1 MRSKSFS
8 PFFTVVLA
16 LVNLSLWISPLA
28 AQLPPVSFDEGA
40 LGLAFALRKLP
51 VTGTFL
57 QVTAHPDDEDNGL
70 LMMLS
75 RGRGARTGL
84 LTLTRGGGGQ
94 NEIGPEL
101 FEALGIL
108 RTEELMSM
116 HRYDATRQF
125 FGRAFD
131 FGYSFNVEETLEKW
145 GKEEILKDVV
155 RVIRTFRPDVIT
167 TLSRSGTGGG
177 QHHQASALIA
187 EEAFRAAADP
197 TRFPEQIAE
206 GLQPWQAK
214 KIYERYRQRGS
225 QAGRQEDQLKVLQM
239 ETVIYDPLLGKT
251 YFQVGAQERAYH
263 RCQGMSQMLALPGER
278 SSQWRRFDEAME
290 IETQEEDLFDGI
302 DTTLFAIEAYAQE
315 EGSSVSFLHHDLLE
329 IQGHIDAAVTAY
341 HPATPEQTAP
351 PLARG
356 LSGVRDLR
364 NKIATASLEAS
375 ANFQILFLLDRKEED
390 FMEALHFAHQ
400 LSLETLVD
408 DGMVIPGQEFELV
421 ATLANGGPSLLDINV
436 IHIDAPPGWLIRS
449 AEKTPSHIPPKAV
462 VNHSFRVTVPAGA
475 ALSQPYWQRNPD
487 ADRYESIRSQ
497 DPTQPWSPPSVNVRV
512 IYETNGTP
520 STLESAARHRYEGP
534 WVGGEQRH
542 ELMVVPAIS
551 LRVDPEIN
559 IVPLAQA
566 AQGHEVRVIA
576 LHNGREPTSGSV
588 GLEVPPGW
596 EVIPREA
603 PLSFTREN
611 QSITTRFRIIAP
623 QDLSAGDFEIRA
635 VGNFQGQTYQ
645 QGYQVIDYHHI
656 QRRLLYHPSTI
667 QVKAVDVQV
676 TPDLKIAYILGVA
689 DKVPAALQ
697 QLGVD
702 FTFLGEDDLAFGDL
716 DQYDVI
722 LTGIRAYLNR
732 EDLKAY
738 NYRLLDWVKDGGTM
752 IVQYNKFEFNET
764 AQGPD
769 GRRQMLDSPYAPYP
783 AQVGNGR
790 VTDENAPAR
799 ILEPAHPVFF
809 TPNEISGRDWED
821 WVQERGL
828 YFMGEKDPRYRD
840 LISTQDP
847 FEYNQGVKLGSLVE
861 ADYGQGRWIYVGLGL
876 WRQLPAGV
884 PGAYRLLANLLSL
897 GK

>member
-1 MRSKSFS
+1 MRLKSLS

-16 LVNLSLWISPLA
+16 LVNLSLGMAPLA
-28 AQLPPVSFDEGA
+28 AQLAPLPYDEGA

-51 VTGTFL
+51 VTSTFL

-70 LMMLS
+70 LMLLS

-125 FGRAFD
+125 FGRAYD
-131 FGYSFNVEETLEKW
+131 FGYSFDVVETLEKW

-167 TLSRSGTGGG
+167 TLSRTGTGGG
-177 QHHQASALIA
+177 QHHQASALIT

-197 TRFPEQIAE
+197 ARFPEQITE
-206 GLQPWQAK
+206 GLRPWQAK
-214 KIYERYRQRGS
+214 KIYERYRSRGS

-239 ETVIYDPLLGKT
+239 ETGIYDPLLGKT
-251 YFQVGAQERAYH
+251 YYQVGAQGRSFH
-263 RCQGMSQMLALPGER
+263 RCQGMSQMIALPGEHA
-278 SSQWRRFDEAME
+278 SQWRRFDQV
-290 IETQEEDLFDGI
+290 IETDAQERDLFDGI
-302 DTTLFAIEAYAQE
+302 DTTLFAIETYTQG
-315 EGSSVSFLHHDLLE
+315 EGENVPFLHHDLLE
-329 IQGHIDAAVTAY
+329 IQEHIDAAVAAY
-341 HPATPEQTAP
+341 HPATPENTAP

-356 LSGVRDLR
+356 LRAVRDLR
-364 NKIATASLEAS
+364 SKIAAARFQAASK
-375 ANFQILFLLDRKEED
+375 FQILFLLDRKEED
-390 FMEALHFAHQ
+390 FMEALHFARQ

-421 ATLANGGPSLLDINV
+421 ATIANGGPTPLDISV

-449 AEKTPSHIPPKAV
+449 AQKTPRQIPPTAV

-475 ALSQPYWQRNPD
+475 ELSQPYWQRNPQ
-487 ADRYESIRSQ
+487 ADRYEAIRAQ
-497 DPTQPWSPPSVNVRV
+497 DPTQPWSPPPVTVRV
-512 IYETNGTP
+512 IFETNGTS
-520 STLESAARHRYEGP
+520 STLESAARYRYEGP

-542 ELMVVPAIS
+542 ALMVVPAIS
-551 LRVDPEIN
+551 LRVNPEIN
-559 IVPLAQA
+559 ILPLAQA
-566 AQGHEVRVIA
+566 DQGHEIRVTT
-576 LHNGREPTSGSV
+576 LYNGREPTSGRV
-588 GLEVPPGW
+588 QLEVPAGW
-596 EVIPREA
+596 EVVPQEA
-603 PLSFTREN
+603 PLSFTHEN
-611 QSITTRFRIIAP
+611 QSVTTRFRIFAP
-623 QDLSAGDFEIRA
+623 ENLSAGDFEIRA
-635 VGNFQGQTYQ
+635 VGYFQGQTYQ

-656 QRRLLYHPSTI
+656 QRRLLYHPSTV

-676 TPDLKIAYILGVA
+676 TPDLNIAYIMGVA
-689 DKVPAALQ
+689 DKVPEALR

-722 LTGIRAYLNR
+722 VTGVRAYLNR

-738 NYRLLDWVKDGGTM
+738 NYRLLDWVKGGGTM
-752 IVQYNKFEFNET
+752 IVQYNKYEFNET
-764 AQGPD
+764 TQGPD

-783 AQVGNGR
+783 AQVGSGR
-790 VTDENAPAR
+790 VTDENAPTT

-840 LISTQDP
+840 LLSIQDP

-861 ADYGQGRWIYVGLGL
+861 AEYGQGRWIYVGLGL

-897 GK
+897 GQ